1 MCLPF
6 YVNRPAWVQYSV
18 NESGMWQPVFCFNHF
33 SWFEIV
39 CRLIPPSLTSIVSW
53 EQTTRLH
60 SFNIVLNAKW
70 ETLAQHTPYKD
81 IQNAPALYTLFKWQ
95 VESGRALKRGDSTAD
110 IVMVWLNF
118 NILTSKKSNTCSLIT
133 SIHWLRESAIF
144 FCVDWKFNYFIQL
157 WFHHERMYHFIG
169 WRGIVYKWII

>member
-60 SFNIVLNAKW
+60 SFNITLNAKW

-81 IQNAPALYTLFKWQ
+81 IQNAPALYTIFKWQ

-118 NILTSKKSNTCSLIT
+118 NILTSKKATLARWLHPFIDCERVQFFFVSIENLIT
-133 SIHWLRESAIF
+133 LFSYDFTTKGCITSSVGGALYI
-144 FCVDWKFNYFIQL
+144 N
-157 WFHHERMYHFIG
+157 G
-169 WRGIVYKWII
+169 